1 MYSSTFYEFFYYFYT
16 ISSTFP
22 VTLFLFQKH

>member
-1 MYSSTFYEFFYYFYT
+1 MYSSTFYEFYYFYT